1 MVESPL
7 KISDSWLSE
16 KPRKLAPLWLELH
29 GGLEMG
35 KEVGN
40 IQPMRDLSLMIT
52 VYSLLI
58 FEKTIVRNILHG
70 SSESLSKIKS
80 HLPTVENNS
89 INTQFHFHIRKQLN
103 KMWSFAG
110 GSAAMNPPASAGDE
124 GEMRSIPGSGR
135 YPGRGNGNPFP
146 IFLLDTIK

>member
-1 MVESPL
+1 MQPLYSCKLDNSALTCNYGGESTQ
-7 KISDSWLSE
+7 ISDSWLSE
-16 KPRKLAPLWLELH
+16 KPRKFAPLWLELH
-29 GGLEMG
+29 GSLEMG

-89 INTQFHFHIRKQLN
+89 INTQFSFHIRNNSIKC
-103 KMWSFAG
+103 G
-110 GSAAMNPPASAGDE
+110 ASQVAQQ
-124 GEMRSIPGSGR
+124 
-135 YPGRGNGNPFP
+135 
-146 IFLLDTIK
+146 